1 MKTIH
6 TLGSTQV
13 SRRSLLIG
21 GAAAGSASLLTAS
34 AANANVKVSKA
45 AVRFSAVSTNGK
57 NCSSCKLFVPSSSC
71 MFVEGPTTPDGY
83 CWIWRSKN
91 A

>member
-1 MKTIH
+1 
-6 TLGSTQV
+6 
-13 SRRSLLIG
+13 
-21 GAAAGSASLLTAS
+21 
-34 AANANVKVSKA
+34 
-45 AVRFSAVSTNGK
+45 
-57 NCSSCKLFVPSSSC
+57 VPSSSC